1 MVKEVKAGAKPPKSS
16 ALNTNLQQQIMEVL
30 VRAIKYR
37 KVAQKHLNTDDAGLS
52 TMIHLA
58 IGDTDSPTGIA
69 QNLDTSTAATTLVLN
84 RLESAGHI
92 TRTPHPKDKR
102 KVVLVPTKDSL
113 ASVAQLAKPI
123 SSGIADLT
131 TQFTKSEQEVVS
143 RFLEGVIKIYDNALP
158 KK

>member
-1 MVKEVKAGAKPPKSS
+1 MVKEVTASSKTTKSS
-16 ALNTNLQQQIMEVL
+16 AQNSNLQQQIMEIL

-37 KVAQKHLNTDDAGLS
+37 KVAQKHLNTDDAGLN

-102 KVVLVPTKDSL
+102 KVVLVPTKESL
-113 ASVAQLAKPI
+113 ASFAHLSKPI
-123 SSGIADLT
+123 NSGIADLT